1 MVAAQPPLAGQDG
14 IKQGQFLAW
23 LWAAQTTPTNPP
35 PPSQPQTTIMRWL
48 SKALS
53 AATAALLINTASAQ
67 TWSSCNPLQNSDC
80 PSDDALGMS
89 INIDF
94 TKGSVNSFAASGS
107 PDYDD
112 EGVAFTVSTGGDAPQ
127 LASLFYIMF
136 GRVEITMKA
145 APGAGIVSSLVLQS
159 DVLDEIDIEWL
170 GSDND
175 EIQSNYFGKGQ
186 TTSYNRGEFH
196 QVSNTQGEWITY
208 TIDWTKDRIIWMAGG
223 TVVRTLNSGDA
234 EDNQYPQTPMQVK
247 FGAWAGGDPN
257 HNSPGTVKWAK
268 GPTDYSQGPFTM
280 RVQSL
285 VVTDYS
291 TGSEY
296 KYKDTSGS
304 WESIEAV
311 GGEVNG
317 NENGDAITVTATAEG
332 SVATTNNVPVGGI
345 AEDGSPATATQTG
358 WPWTGSRPSG
368 GAIPS
373 GWRLNAEGR
382 IIPEENGAPSSLQP
396 YHSLVVMAPLLAGIL
411 TFAGRLF

>member
-1 MVAAQPPLAGQDG
+1 MA
-14 IKQGQFLAW
+14 
-23 LWAAQTTPTNPP
+23 
-35 PPSQPQTTIMRWL
+35 
-48 SKALS
+48 
-53 AATAALLINTASAQ
+53 INV
-67 TWSSCNPLQNSDC
+67 
-80 PSDDALGMS
+80 
-89 INIDF
+89 DF

-107 PDYDD
+107 PQYDD
-112 EGVAFTVSTGGDAPQ
+112 EGVAFTVSKGGDAPQ

-170 GSDND
+170 GAAND

-196 QVSNTQGEWITY
+196 DVTNTQGQWITY
-208 TIDWTKDRIIWMAGG
+208 TIDWTKDRIVWMAAG

-234 EDNQYPQTPMQVK
+234 EANQYPQTPMQVK

-257 HNSPGTVKWAK
+257 TNGAGTVKWAR
-268 GPTDYSQGPFTM
+268 GPTDFSQGPFTM
-280 RVQSL
+280 HVKSII
-285 VVTDYS
+285 VTDYS
-291 TGSEY
+291 TGDEY
-296 KYKDTSGS
+296 KYKDNSGS

-311 GGEVNG
+311 GGSVNG
-317 NENGDAITVTATAEG
+317 NENGEAMTVTATAEG
-332 SVATTNNVPVGGI
+332 TVATADNNVPVGGI

-358 WPWTGSRPSG
+358 WPWTGTRPSG

-382 IIPEENGAPSSLQP
+382 IIPEENGASSLMGS
-396 YHSLVVMAPLLAGIL
+396 YHSVLVLASMLAGIL
-411 TFAGRLF
+411 TFTGRLF